1 MYSGST
7 SPFAASYYSS
17 QPYLPN
23 LPDANYWQAPIRQLT
38 QNCVYRLRGRREFAM
53 CRQANG
59 WCTHWPRCTYAHSP
73 EELKAWNDQLC
84 HKRQQRNRQYR
95 PEAFHIARPPV
106 EPNMP
111 RTEVNVSTA
120 TTSSLNSLVNIYPTL
135 HPYPS
140 SYPRETSY

>member
-17 QPYLPN
+17 LPN
-23 LPDANYWQAPIRQLT
+23 LPDAQAPVVCQLT
-38 QNCVYRLRGRREFAM
+38 QNCVHRLRGRREFAM

-59 WCTHWPRCTYAHSP
+59 RCMHWPRCTYAHSP
-73 EELKAWNDQLC
+73 EELKAWNYQL
-84 HKRQQRNRQYR
+84 RQQRNRQYR
-95 PEAFHIARPPV
+95 PEAFHIAPPPV